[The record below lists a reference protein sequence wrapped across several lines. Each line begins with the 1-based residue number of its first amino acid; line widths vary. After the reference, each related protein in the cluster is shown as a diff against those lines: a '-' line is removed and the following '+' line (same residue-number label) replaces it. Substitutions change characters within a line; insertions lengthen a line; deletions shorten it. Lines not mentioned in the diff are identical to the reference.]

1 MKLDNDGVFTQ
12 SEYET
17 EILSRLIEKYER
29 SAGFREGSSTRRILL
44 VMDKEPKLCKT
55 LEDPDNNRCF
65 AASLRDLED
74 KGLVGFQWVRYEKN
88 NLVDRIWLITE
99 PQALEK
105 TYQMLGRRPQI
116 KILDELQAMIS
127 ETIDHLQGREAAGIS
142 GIIDFLVDC
151 REVLTNKKRIPAPFL
166 DDIQSDRDLL
176 KFVEGLDSVS
186 DDGGEIMER
195 IMSSRLYGDSKY
207 YEKNVKSKALALLRS
222 VYKSSMGSTSEQDG
236 VSCDELMQQYGITR
250 WPEILQF
257 TGNIRVKLDGD
268 HPVDDKLI
276 GDHLVDGHSVDGQL
290 IDYSSQQFGAYM
302 NSLTLRHVTAVEVF
316 ETKRLIFIENLAN
329 YIWYVS
335 TKRKSDEVVIWHG
348 GFLSPV
354 REKWFRML
362 CEAGEKLKIFHW
374 SDIDLGGF
382 RIFAML
388 REKVAQSVMPMKMD
402 VATLKQYSD
411 RTIPIGDDSADTGKS
426 SQADSGRSDQ
436 YLASLSKLMDDP
448 EYEVFHDVIK
458 YMLENHVKLE
468 QEQETLCCS

>member
-1 MKLDNDGVFTQ
+1 MKLDNDRIHTQ

-29 SAGFREGSSTRRILL
+29 SAGFRDGSSTRRVLL

-55 LEDPDNNRCF
+55 LEDPENNRCF
-65 AASLRDLED
+65 AAALRDLQE

-105 TYQMLGRRPQI
+105 TYKALGKRPQI
-116 KILDELQAMIS
+116 KVIDELQVMIS
-127 ETIDHLQGREAAGIS
+127 ETIDHLQRNSVSRQDMGA
-142 GIIDFLVDC
+142 IIGFLTDC
-151 REVLTNKKRIPAPFL
+151 REALMNKKRIPAPFS
-166 DDIQSDRDLL
+166 DDIQSDLDLL
-176 KFVEGLDSVS
+176 KFVESLDSVS

-207 YEKNVKSKALALLRS
+207 YEKNVKSKALALLRA
-222 VYKSSMGSTSEQDG
+222 VYRRSMGSTSEQDG

-250 WPEILQF
+250 WPEILHY
-257 TGNIRVKLDGD
+257 TGNIRVKLD
-268 HPVDDKLI
+268 
-276 GDHLVDGHSVDGQL
+276 DGHPADDHSVDRHSDDGQL

-302 NSLTLRHVTAVEVF
+302 NSITLRHVTAVEISD
-316 ETKRLIFIENLAN
+316 TKRLIFIENLAN
-329 YIWYVS
+329 YVWYVS
-335 TKRKSDEVVIWHG
+335 TQRKSDELVIWHG

-354 REKWFRML
+354 REKWFKML
-362 CEAGEKLKIFHW
+362 CDAGEKLKIFHW

-382 RIFAML
+382 RIFVML
-388 REKVAQSVMPMKMD
+388 RERVAPSAIPMKMD

-411 RTIPIGDDSADTGKS
+411 RTISIGGASTDNDGSN
-426 SQADSGRSDQ
+426 Q
-436 YLASLSKLMDDP
+436 YLASLSKLIDDP
-448 EYEVFHDVIK
+448 EYEVFHDVIM

-468 QEQETLCCS
+468 QEQETLTQL